1 MKSNFNLVF
10 GWLWILLGFLWG
22 MVMGMFFHDETWL
35 GGYTAFKRRLYR
47 LGHVSFFGLGVVNIL
62 FGLTMQGSTSLDSAA
77 RFAAVAFLVGA
88 ITMPACC
95 VLMAHFPKTRFLF
108 ALPVVSLIAG
118 AVLTLLEV
126 IKS

>member
-22 MVMGMFFHDETWL
+22 MVMGMNFHIETWL
-35 GGYTAFKRRLYR
+35 GGYAAYKRRMYR
-47 LGHVSFFGLGVVNIL
+47 LGHVSFFGLGMVNIL
-62 FGLTMQGSTSLDSAA
+62 FGMTAQGFTGANIYA
-77 RFAAVAFLVGA
+77 RFAAVVFLVGA
-88 ITMPACC
+88 VTMPVCC
-95 VLMAHFPKTRFLF
+95 VLMAHFPKMRMLF

>member
-22 MVMGMFFHDETWL
+22 MVMGMNFHIETWL
-35 GGYTAFKRRLYR
+35 GGYATYKRRMYR
-47 LGHVSFFGLGVVNIL
+47 LGHVSFFGLGMVNIL
-62 FGLTMQGSTSLDSAA
+62 FGMTTQGFTGANFYA
-77 RFAAVAFLVGA
+77 RFAAVVFLVGA
-88 ITMPACC
+88 VTMPVCC
-95 VLMAHFPKTRFLF
+95 VLMAHFPKMRMLF